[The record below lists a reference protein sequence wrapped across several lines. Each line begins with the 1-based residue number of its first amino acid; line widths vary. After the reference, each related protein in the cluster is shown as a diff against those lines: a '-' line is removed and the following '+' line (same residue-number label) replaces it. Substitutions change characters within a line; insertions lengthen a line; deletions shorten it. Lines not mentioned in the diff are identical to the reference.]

1 MALNI
6 KDPDAEALA
15 AELARRLH
23 TTKTGA
29 VRHALRAQLAILES
43 RSNDGLQN
51 ALHVLQTEVW
61 PLTTPAKPITKGDR
75 EEILG
80 YTEGGV

>member
-1 MALNI
+1 MNI

-43 RSNDGLQN
+43 RSTDRLQS
-51 ALHVLQTEVW
+51 ALHVLRTEVW
-61 PLTTPAKPITKGDR
+61 PLTTPAEQITKDEC

-80 YTEGGV
+80 YGKGGV

>member
-6 KDPDAEALA
+6 KDPEAEALA
-15 AELARRLH
+15 VELARRLH

-29 VRHALRAQLAILES
+29 VRHALRAQLTLLES
-43 RSNDGLQN
+43 RSQDRLQN

-61 PLTTPAKPITKGDR
+61 PLTTPAEPITKSER
-75 EEILG
+75 EDILG
-80 YTEGGV
+80 YSKDGV